1 MSPSDVLTSA
11 SAVPTRGRPKSDD
24 PMVPLTVWVPRRLSS
39 HLRAVAER
47 QDVRVS
53 ELVRVVLVQL
63 SSGTRQP

>member
-11 SAVPTRGRPKSDD
+11 STLPTRGRPKSEDR
-24 PMVPLTVWVPRRLSS
+24 MVPLTVWVPGRLSS

-47 QDVRVS
+47 REVCVS

-63 SSGTRQP
+63 STGKREP